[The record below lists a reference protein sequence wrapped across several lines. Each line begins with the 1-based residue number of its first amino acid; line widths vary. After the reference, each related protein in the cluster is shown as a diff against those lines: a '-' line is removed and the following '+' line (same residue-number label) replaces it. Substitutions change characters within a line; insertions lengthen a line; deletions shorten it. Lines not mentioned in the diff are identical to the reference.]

1 MGDMLVSRF
10 TDSSLQCSLHWMD
23 IILFLLQDAQQQNL
37 PGGKAIVFDDH
48 LNDIG
53 HVIGFCLVSVL
64 RGSCTCPPAC
74 TSLHGHPFAVN
85 WLSRVAVNW
94 RSRVARGVCHHCN
107 LLAQL
112 LAAP

>member
-1 MGDMLVSRF
+1 MLIALDAHYFFV
-10 TDSSLQCSLHWMD
+10 
-23 IILFLLQDAQQQNL
+23 LLQEAQQPNL
-37 PGGKAIVFDDH
+37 PGGKAIVLDDH

-53 HVIGFCLVSVL
+53 HMIGFCLVSVL

-94 RSRVARGVCHHCN
+94 LSRVAVNWLSRVARGVCHRCK
-107 LLAQL
+107 LLAEL